1 MIVIKIKVLERFIKS
16 VSNLPLS
23 GLGLSARAQMQRR
36 KILRPESKMTRAPKG
51 QFAIKLMQF
60 FVSAETRPFV
70 TSSIRN
76 IIPFRNI
83 P

>member
-1 MIVIKIKVLERFIKS
+1 MIVIKIKVLERLIKS

-51 QFAIKLMQF
+51 QFAIKMQF